1 MKTILFVEN
10 DPVVLTMYRNR
21 LQAAG
26 FTIETAEDG
35 LEALKCLSRVTP
47 DLAMLDLMLP
57 RLSGADVLK
66 IIRNEPRLKQ
76 IPVILFSLHLSGD
89 VISRFKSGSIRGAV
103 AKSEAARDL
112 LDAVRSVLNGGT
124 FFPEKSAAVS
134 N

>member
-1 MKTILFVEN
+1 MKIILFVEN

-76 IPVILFSLHLSGD
+76 IPVILFSNAYMTELGD
-89 VISRFKSGSIRGAV
+89 DAVLAGANKRLLK
-103 AKSEAARDL
+103 AYSTPASL
-112 LDAVRSVLNGGT
+112 LDSINELL
-124 FFPEKSAAVS
+124 SA
-134 N
+134 